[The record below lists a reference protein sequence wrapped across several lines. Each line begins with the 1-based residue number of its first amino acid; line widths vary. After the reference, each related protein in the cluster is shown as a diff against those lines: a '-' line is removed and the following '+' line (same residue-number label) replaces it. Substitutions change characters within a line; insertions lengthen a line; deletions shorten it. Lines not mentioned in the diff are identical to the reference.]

1 MLERERETVMCAIE
15 KKRKKQRNMLKRE
28 RRYANV
34 TGCEPQPCIYLPD
47 VSDDCYLRSLQETI
61 LFFNIYLMHNKLN
74 SKNHFKKLKNV
85 GRIKE
90 RYWEPFP
97 LVSTVRPPGWS
108 RSARSRTL
116 DRRDWSCH
124 GCAPSPWI
132 CCSWVHVSANAHHSI
147 MMRSKNR

>member
-15 KKRKKQRNMLKRE
+15 KKRKKQRNILKRE

-74 SKNHFKKLKNV
+74 SKNHFKKLKKCGEDKGKVLGTFPTGVDRKAARVVSISTQPDAGQTGLVLSRLCPVALDLLLV
-85 GRIKE
+85 G
-90 RYWEPFP
+90 
-97 LVSTVRPPGWS
+97 
-108 RSARSRTL
+108 AR
-116 DRRDWSCH
+116 
-124 GCAPSPWI
+124 
-132 CCSWVHVSANAHHSI
+132 
-147 MMRSKNR
+147 